1 MDPIHSKRLLAD
13 LPDGSKSFY
22 LSLIS
27 FAALSFAVLWVGLW
41 ISGFQPLANFFAFM
55 VAATTVVPIPTPPA
69 VLYMGTLYPALSVAV
84 VGGAASAIGCLL
96 DYIIIG
102 RASDTRYFSKYRDS
116 PLLIKSKD
124 YFETNGFLTLMFFAL
139 TPFPFEPVKIL
150 AILTRYNV
158 KLYIIAISFSRGLRY
173 YILAGVGVFLTLTQI
188 ILITA
193 AFIVVSLIQ
202 WKRKSH

>member
-1 MDPIHSKRLLAD
+1 MDSIHSRELLAEI
-13 LPDGSKSFY
+13 PDRSRSFY

-27 FAALSFAVLWVGLW
+27 FSTLSFTVLWIGLW
-41 ISGFQPLANFFAFM
+41 ISGLEPLANFFAFM

-69 VLYMGTLYPALSVAV
+69 ILYMGTLYPALSVAM

-102 RASDTRYFSKYRDS
+102 RASDTKYFSKYRNS
-116 PLLIKSKD
+116 PLLIKSRE
-124 YFETNGFLTLMFFAL
+124 YFESNGFLTLMFFAL

-150 AILTRYNV
+150 AILSRYNI

-173 YILAGVGVFLTLTQI
+173 YILASVGVFLTLTQI
-188 ILITA
+188 ALITA
-193 AFIVVSLIQ
+193 TFIIASVIK
-202 WKRKSH
+202 WKKKSH